1 VPSSEP
7 VSGMTSVAER
17 RALSPKSVRRP
28 ARSEGRGVVSL
39 DLALKRAV
47 DFTAATL
54 LLAVFL
60 PLFLVIAAALTADS
74 RGPVLYRCRRV
85 GQHGRELAMFKF
97 RKMRRDA
104 HGRRLTVAADDRL
117 TRIGKVLART
127 KLDELPQLWHVVKG
141 EMSLVG
147 PRPEDPY
154 FVGLHERAYH
164 QILSVKPGIT
174 GLTQLAFVDEASV
187 LGPGNPHAAYLQR
200 LLPQKLALDRLYVD
214 RRSIGVDARVLWW
227 TFLAV
232 VCRRPVAV
240 HRTDGRLS
248 HRRRPQLD
256 DAGEA
261 AARSR
266 A

>member
-1 VPSSEP
+1 MPSSER
-7 VSGMTSVAER
+7 VSDLTSVADR
-17 RALSPKSVRRP
+17 RVLSPS
-28 ARSEGRGVVSL
+28 SEQQRGLASL

-47 DFTAATL
+47 DFAAATL
-54 LLAVFL
+54 LLALFL
-60 PLFLVIAAALTADS
+60 PLFLVIAAAIAVDS

-85 GQHGRELAMFKF
+85 GQNGRELAMFKF

-117 TRIGKVLART
+117 TRIGRVLART

-154 FVGLHERAYH
+154 FVRLHEREYDE
-164 QILSVKPGIT
+164 ILAAKPGIT
-174 GLTQLAFVDEASV
+174 GLTQLAFVDEASI
-187 LGPGNPHAAYLQR
+187 LGPGNPQGAYLER
-200 LLPQKLALDRLYVD
+200 LLPQKVALDRLYVN

-248 HRRRPQLD
+248 HRRRPPLA

-261 AARSR
+261 PERSR
-266 A
+266 S

>member
-1 VPSSEP
+1 M
-7 VSGMTSVAER
+7 SGLTPVAER
-17 RALSPKSVRRP
+17 RALGPNSPRSLTGSARR
-28 ARSEGRGVVSL
+28 RGVVSL
-39 DLALKRAV
+39 DLTVKRAV
-47 DFTAATL
+47 DFTTAAL
-54 LLAVFL
+54 LLALFL
-60 PLFLVIAAALTADS
+60 PLFLVIAAAITADS

-97 RKMRRDA
+97 RKMKRDA
-104 HGRRLTVAADDRL
+104 HGHRLTVAADDRL

-127 KLDELPQLWHVVKG
+127 KLDELPQLWHVVRG

-154 FVGLHERAYH
+154 FVGLHDREYRR
-164 QILSVKPGIT
+164 ILTVKPGIT
-174 GLTQLAFVDEASV
+174 GLTQLAFVDEARI
-187 LGPGNPHAAYLQR
+187 LGPGNPQTAYLQR
-200 LLPQKLALDRLYVD
+200 LLPQKVALDRLYVD

-248 HRRRPQLD
+248 HRRRELLA

-266 A
+266 S